1 MANPIKKCVLHGAVN
16 NETVTLYP
24 RTNLASVEDMTA
36 FARTLN
42 GAADAAA
49 ARNTLEITTQAALI
63 NIIYPVGS
71 VITLTNDT
79 APNELYQGTTW
90 VKMDAGR
97 VLVSAGTYTEGSD
110 TYTYTYTLG
119 DKGGEA
125 KHQNT
130 LEEMPPHEHKASASS
145 TGGHNHLLFKKEFA
159 NFDNANTNITANTS
173 VAAGTHSS
181 RGEAYAMIAGSSA
194 ANSGLSSWTGG
205 ASPSVSISN
214 AGSGVKVNNLQP
226 YEVVNYWKRTN

>member
-1 MANPIKKCVLHGAVN
+1 MENPIKKCVLHSGQSDGTMVD
-16 NETVTLYP
+16 LYP

-42 GAADAAA
+42 GAADAAT

-79 APNELYQGTTW
+79 DPNELYQGTTW

-110 TYTYTYTLG
+110 TYTYTLG

-125 KHQNT
+125 KHQSTIEELASHTHAISISSQALSGNIYDGLSPENNT
-130 LEEMPPHEHKASASS
+130 RNADGIVSVSKYGWGHVSGDGGKQGNGHTFIQASHSHTGSISS
-145 TGGHNHLLFKKEFA
+145 TGG
-159 NFDNANTNITANTS
+159 NTPHENRSPYS
-173 VAAGTHSS
+173 VVQ
-181 RGEAYAMIAGSSA
+181 M
-194 ANSGLSSWTGG
+194 
-205 ASPSVSISN
+205 
-214 AGSGVKVNNLQP
+214 
-226 YEVVNYWKRTN
+226 WKRSA

>member
-16 NETVTLYP
+16 NETVDLYP
-24 RTNLASVEDMTA
+24 RTNLASINDMTA

-49 ARNTLEITTQAALI
+49 ARTTMGISTTTDII

-79 APNELYQGTTW
+79 DPNKIYAGTTW
-90 VKMDAGR
+90 QKMDAGR
-97 VLVSAGTYTEGSD
+97 VLVSAGTYTEDGE
-110 TYTYTYTLG
+110 TYTYTLG

-130 LEEMPPHEHKASASS
+130 IEEMPPHNHSASVS
-145 TGGHNHLLFKKEFA
+145 TVGDH
-159 NFDNANTNITANTS
+159 
-173 VAAGTHSS
+173 THSV
-181 RGEAYAMIAGSSA
+181 GWADE
-194 ANSGLSSWTGG
+194 
-205 ASPSVSISN
+205 ASPKSGGIDSQSNTPQNPRVWTPTSGAGNHGHTVTINSVGGGQK
-214 AGSGVKVNNLQP
+214 ANNMPP
-226 YEVVNYWKRTN
+226 YNVAYMWHRTA

>member
-1 MANPIKKCVLHGAVN
+1 MANPIKKCVLHSGQSDGAV
-16 NETVTLYP
+16 VDLYP
-24 RTNLASVEDMTA
+24 RTNLASVSDMTA

-49 ARNTLEITTQAALI
+49 ARNALEITTQAALI

-79 APNELYQGTTW
+79 DPNKIYTGTTW

-110 TYTYTYTLG
+110 TYTYALG

-130 LEEMPPHEHKASASS
+130 IEEMPAHDHTASVSSVGNHSHEIKRGSNTSNTDCIPDYRS
-145 TGGHNHLLFKKEFA
+145 TGHWLA
-159 NFDNANTNITANTS
+159 NGDGSYVGTTQSAGGFSQSIAINQSGGNVKANN
-173 VAAGTHSS
+173 
-181 RGEAYAMIAGSSA
+181 M
-194 ANSGLSSWTGG
+194 
-205 ASPSVSISN
+205 
-214 AGSGVKVNNLQP
+214 QP
-226 YEVVNYWKRTN
+226 YQVVNRWKRTA

>member
-16 NETVTLYP
+16 NETVDLYP
-24 RTNLASVEDMTA
+24 RTNLASVSDMTA

-49 ARNTLEITTQAALI
+49 ARNTLGTTTQAALI

-79 APNELYQGTTW
+79 DPNKIYSGTTW

-110 TYTYTYTLG
+110 TYTYTLG

-125 KHQNT
+125 KHQLTVDELAQHN
-130 LEEMPPHEHKASASS
+130 HSASIS
-145 TGGHNHLLFKKEFA
+145 SVGSHAHGIRRRLGYTNDANEVSSWGTGPAYYRLSEVAQASTEYAGGFNQTISVNNTGGNKSHEN
-159 NFDNANTNITANTS
+159 
-173 VAAGTHSS
+173 
-181 RGEAYAMIAGSSA
+181 R
-194 ANSGLSSWTGG
+194 
-205 ASPSVSISN
+205 
-214 AGSGVKVNNLQP
+214 QP
-226 YEVVNYWKRTN
+226 YTVVNIWHRTV

>member
-1 MANPIKKCVLHGAVN
+1 MANPIKKCVLHGQVN
-16 NETVTLYP
+16 GETTDLYP
-24 RTNLASVEDMTA
+24 RTNLASINDMTA

-71 VITLTNDT
+71 VITLTNNTD
-79 APNELYQGTTW
+79 PNKIYTGTTW

-110 TYTYTYTLG
+110 TYTYALG

-130 LEEMPPHEHKASASS
+130 IDEMPAHDHAASVSSVGNHSHEIKRGSNTSNTDCIPDYRS
-145 TGGHNHLLFKKEFA
+145 TGHWLVNGNGSLVGTTQSAGGFSQSITINQSGGNVKA
-159 NFDNANTNITANTS
+159 NN
-173 VAAGTHSS
+173 
-181 RGEAYAMIAGSSA
+181 M
-194 ANSGLSSWTGG
+194 
-205 ASPSVSISN
+205 
-214 AGSGVKVNNLQP
+214 QP
-226 YEVVNYWKRTN
+226 YQVVNCWKRTA

>member
-1 MANPIKKCVLHGAVN
+1 MANPIKKCVLHGAVD
-16 NETVTLYP
+16 NETVDLYP

-49 ARNTLEITTQAALI
+49 ARNTLGITTQAALI

-71 VITLTNDT
+71 VITLTNNTD
-79 APNELYQGTTW
+79 PNAIYSGTTW

-110 TYTYTYTLG
+110 TYTYALG

-125 KHQNT
+125 KHQLIT
-130 LEEMPPHEHKASASS
+130 EE
-145 TGGHNHLLFKKEFA
+145 L
-159 NFDNANTNITANTS
+159 
-173 VAAGTHSS
+173 VAHSH
-181 RGEAYAMIAGSSA
+181 A
-194 ANSGLSSWTGG
+194 
-205 ASPSVSISN
+205 VSISHASLQGSLTYTNDNSLTGGINTGVSGIISKKTAWGHYGGPASSDGVTAGININ
-214 AGSGVKVNNLQP
+214 ASHGHNASIGNSGGSGAHENRQP
-226 YEVVNYWKRTN
+226 YQVISRWRRTA

>member
-1 MANPIKKCVLHGAVN
+1 MANQIKKCVLHSGQSDGAV
-16 NETVTLYP
+16 VDLYP

-49 ARNTLEITTQAALI
+49 ARNALEITTQAALI

-79 APNELYQGTTW
+79 DPNKIYTGTTW

-97 VLVSAGTYTEGSD
+97 VLVSAGTYTEDGE
-110 TYTYTYTLG
+110 TYTYTIG

-130 LEEMPPHEHKASASS
+130 IEEMPVHGHAASVSSASLS
-145 TGGHNHLLFKKEFA
+145 GEYHDSL
-159 NFDNANTNITANTS
+159 
-173 VAAGTHSS
+173 GTDLSKRSS
-181 RGEAYAMIAGSSA
+181 GIISLIGSSQYRINGDRDSRWSDGFSVNA
-194 ANSGLSSWTGG
+194 SHGHTISVNNTGNG
-205 ASPSVSISN
+205 MRA
-214 AGSGVKVNNLQP
+214 NNLQP

>member
-1 MANPIKKCVLHGAVN
+1 MANPIKKCVLHSVQSDGTMVD
-16 NETVTLYP
+16 LYP
-24 RTNLASVEDMTA
+24 RTKLASVADMTA

-49 ARNTLEITTQAALI
+49 ARNTLEIQTSKDII

-79 APNELYQGTTW
+79 DPNELYQGTTW

-110 TYTYTYTLG
+110 TYTYALG

-125 KHQNT
+125 KHQSTIDELVNHGHT
-130 LEEMPPHEHKASASS
+130 MSVAGNHTHLIANDQVDGGSGLTNKNYLIKKCTWNSYENFELIGSGKAPNIGLTSSSGGHMHSISATGGNKPHE
-145 TGGHNHLLFKKEFA
+145 N
-159 NFDNANTNITANTS
+159 
-173 VAAGTHSS
+173 
-181 RGEAYAMIAGSSA
+181 R
-194 ANSGLSSWTGG
+194 
-205 ASPSVSISN
+205 P
-214 AGSGVKVNNLQP
+214 P
-226 YEVVNYWKRTN
+226 YIVINRWKRTV

>member
-16 NETVTLYP
+16 NETVDLYP
-24 RTNLASVEDMTA
+24 RTNLASVADMTA

-71 VITLTNDT
+71 VITLTNNTD
-79 APNELYQGTTW
+79 PNKIYSGTTW

-97 VLVSAGTYTEGSD
+97 VLVSAGTYTEDGE
-110 TYTYTYTLG
+110 TYTYTLG

-130 LEEMPPHEHKASASS
+130 IEEMPAHGHTAATSAKSI
-145 TGGHNHLLFKKEFA
+145 TGSA
-159 NFDNANTNITANTS
+159 WA
-173 VAAGTHSS
+173 
-181 RGEAYAMIAGSSA
+181 RGPEYNSHGSSGVFSIYKSDD
-194 ANSGLSSWTGG
+194 NFGSGHSQGSSKSAGLTIN
-205 ASPSVSISN
+205 ASHDHSVTVNN
-214 AGSGVKVNNLQP
+214 AGGNVAHENRQP
-226 YEVVNYWKRTN
+226 YEVIARWKRTN

>member
-16 NETVTLYP
+16 NETVDLYP
-24 RTNLASVEDMTA
+24 RTNLASVSDMTA

-49 ARNTLEITTQAALI
+49 ARNTLGITTQAALV

-79 APNELYQGTTW
+79 DPNKIYSGTTW

-110 TYTYTYTLG
+110 TYTYALG
-119 DKGGEA
+119 SKGGEA
-125 KHQNT
+125 KHQLTVEELPAHSHGISITADGNHSHTMTLQNYCYNKATSNHGWGGDDFANGTYTNNT
-130 LEEMPPHEHKASASS
+130 SSNGYHSHSAVANN
-145 TGGHNHLLFKKEFA
+145 TGG
-159 NFDNANTNITANTS
+159 NTKHENRT
-173 VAAGTHSS
+173 
-181 RGEAYAMIAGSSA
+181 
-194 ANSGLSSWTGG
+194 
-205 ASPSVSISN
+205 
-214 AGSGVKVNNLQP
+214 P
-226 YEVVNYWKRTN
+226 YVVVQMWVRTI

>member
-16 NETVTLYP
+16 NETVDLYP
-24 RTNLASVEDMTA
+24 RTNLASVSDMTA

-49 ARNTLEITTQAALI
+49 ARNTLGITTQAALI

-79 APNELYQGTTW
+79 DPNKIYSGTTW

-110 TYTYTYTLG
+110 TYTYALG
-119 DKGGEA
+119 SKGGEA
-125 KHQNT
+125 KHQLT
-130 LEEMPPHEHKASASS
+130 VEEIPS
-145 TGGHNHLLFKKEFA
+145 HNHQGSISTTSLSGEAWGNGFWNPDSPGA
-159 NFDNANTNITANTS
+159 NGVFSKGANNHQSTNTVNSWSAPSLKINAN
-173 VAAGTHSS
+173 
-181 RGEAYAMIAGSSA
+181 IAGSLSISA
-194 ANSGLSSWTGG
+194 TGG
-205 ASPSVSISN
+205 N
-214 AGSGVKVNNLQP
+214 AKHNNTQP
-226 YEVVNYWKRTN
+226 YEVVFRWERKA

>member
-16 NETVTLYP
+16 NETVDLYP
-24 RTNLASVEDMTA
+24 RTNLASINDMTA

-49 ARNTLEITTQAALI
+49 ARNTLEIATQAALI

-79 APNELYQGTTW
+79 DPNKIYTGTTW
-90 VKMDAGR
+90 QKMDAGR
-97 VLVSAGTYTEGSD
+97 VLVSAGTYTEDGE
-110 TYTYTYTLG
+110 TYTYTLG

-130 LEEMPPHEHKASASS
+130 IDEMVAHTHDAVISAV
-145 TGGHNHLLFKKEFA
+145 GGHSHGITTGN
-159 NFDNANTNITANTS
+159 NTDSPYNLVSTQAKSYNT
-173 VAAGTHSS
+173 T
-181 RGEAYAMIAGSSA
+181 RYT
-194 ANSGLSSWTGG
+194 NSGGEHSHHI
-205 ASPSVSISN
+205 SISN
-214 AGSGVKVNNLQP
+214 AGGNAKHENRQP
-226 YEVVNYWKRTN
+226 YQVINRWHRTA